1 MSTPPFLDA
10 LASER
15 KHNRQLVKIIY
26 AVVLMGA
33 VGAWFSWRQPKTV
46 DVHLAPDLRAG
57 DTVRVSDGRSPVPP
71 TNVYGFSYYIWQQ
84 INRWQTDGAKDYGQ
98 QIYNMQ
104 FFLTPQCQS
113 QLKADMELRHSKGE
127 LRRRTRQ
134 ISEIPGFPYSE
145 NRVVADGPDA
155 WTVLMDMQVM
165 ETFAGQPIKDVFIR
179 YPLRVVRFD
188 VDRARAA
195 AQRAALRQVTPAPS
209 TGPVERAVF
218 AREPVRV
225 QLQVGRERLITL
237 PADALLHVPGDM
249 ETVARLQ
256 SIGGTIYV
264 TALVPFTAIRIV
276 AELVDSG
283 QQIPFDLIAQQSTK
297 EDGELQVAVMEPPTV
312 PNPMA
317 AGAAGGAVGGAS
329 AAAAPEPAAD
339 MVQLTRHAAR
349 QLYAPRRLAVGMPG
363 VSQVAVDFAPV
374 PGLMRGVS
382 VVAQPVGQWKSG
394 NLYVTAV
401 RITNQ
406 SRFALEL
413 PLESI
418 RGRWISATAQ
428 HGRIGAAGTDTDTT
442 ALYLVCD
449 RTFAACL

>member
-1 MSTPPFLDA
+1 MYTRFMSAVLGAACLAAGPVAAQQVQPLNVSGPAPQLIDESSSEPAGAPAAAAPVDLGQKNATSAAVKPTPA
-10 LASER
+10 A
-15 KHNRQLVKIIY
+15 
-26 AVVLMGA
+26 
-33 VGAWFSWRQPKTV
+33 
-46 DVHLAPDLRAG
+46 
-57 DTVRVSDGRSPVPP
+57 RS
-71 TNVYGFSYYIWQQ
+71 G
-84 INRWQTDGAKDYGQ
+84 
-98 QIYNMQ
+98 
-104 FFLTPQCQS
+104 
-113 QLKADMELRHSKGE
+113 H
-127 LRRRTRQ
+127 
-134 ISEIPGFPYSE
+134 
-145 NRVVADGPDA
+145 VVAGMSLPA
-155 WTVLMDMQVM
+155 PL
-165 ETFAGQPIKDVFIR
+165 AGAST
-179 YPLRVVRFD
+179 
-188 VDRARAA
+188 ARAA

-249 ETVARLQ
+249 EAVARLQ
-256 SIGGTIYV
+256 NIGGTIYV

-317 AGAAGGAVGGAS
+317 AGAAGGAS

-374 PGLMRGVS
+374 PGLLRGVS

>member
-1 MSTPPFLDA
+1 MHTRFICAALGAALLAGGPAAAQQVQQLNVSGPAPQLIDESSSEPTAASVGSAPVDLGQKNAAAPAVKPTPA
-10 LASER
+10 A
-15 KHNRQLVKIIY
+15 
-26 AVVLMGA
+26 
-33 VGAWFSWRQPKTV
+33 
-46 DVHLAPDLRAG
+46 
-57 DTVRVSDGRSPVPP
+57 RS
-71 TNVYGFSYYIWQQ
+71 G
-84 INRWQTDGAKDYGQ
+84 
-98 QIYNMQ
+98 
-104 FFLTPQCQS
+104 
-113 QLKADMELRHSKGE
+113 H
-127 LRRRTRQ
+127 
-134 ISEIPGFPYSE
+134 
-145 NRVVADGPDA
+145 VVAGMSLPA
-155 WTVLMDMQVM
+155 PL
-165 ETFAGQPIKDVFIR
+165 AGVST
-179 YPLRVVRFD
+179 
-188 VDRARAA
+188 ARAA

-237 PADALLHVPGDM
+237 PSDALLHVPSDM
-249 ETVARLQ
+249 ESVARLE

-264 TALVPFTAIRIV
+264 TAMVPFTAIRIV

-283 QQIPFDLIAQQSTK
+283 QQIPFDLIASKSTK

-317 AGAAGGAVGGAS
+317 AGAAS
-329 AAAAPEPAAD
+329 AAAAPAPEPAAD

-349 QLYAPRRLAVGMPG
+349 QLYAPRRLAMGTPG

-374 PGLMRGVS
+374 PGLLRGAS